1 MKNMKDFIVL
11 MLGGFSLA
19 LYMFAPIFA
28 AEEQKTSIG
37 NSQKDKTLA
46 DAVVY
51 LKDGNIKEAGLI
63 TSKII
68 SIESLADQEKT
79 ALFNGFY
86 DGFVK
91 LSKAFRLEDAAQL
104 AAEWARLY
112 PREKAT
118 VLYYASILSEKGN
131 NIEAKDRF
139 EAGFGLEERYLK
151 VDSALLNNFYNNAAG
166 NSADTEDWKKSLEY
180 ISKIEKADKNYFNLG
195 LLKCRVYFYLDR
207 FEEGL
212 RICENVFKSNPRNAS
227 ALDYVTYAGYYR
239 KNKNYG
245 KSLEITMESLKKF
258 PLADGIAMTA
268 AADHIRL
275 GNYYQ
280 ALMLC
285 IREDMIALNDFYNN
299 KNIQE
304 LKQTITDAIGN
315 KKTIEAEKAAEVFN
329 ILKLLN
335 DKKYEDA
342 IKLIDELNENTLIYR
357 ESLEIFRGEALEA
370 LGKYKEAEAVYN
382 YILSRDPTLVMT
394 YCKLFELYM
403 NKLKEK
409 DKAMEAYSKARKIK
423 PDHWRVLQ
431 IEEWLK
437 NQK

>member
-1 MKNMKDFIVL
+1 MKNMKIFIVL
-11 MLGGFSLA
+11 TLSGFFFA

-28 AEEQKTSIG
+28 AEEQKTPIG
-37 NSQKDKTLA
+37 NSEKDKTLA
-46 DAVVY
+46 DAIVY
-51 LKDGNIKEAGLI
+51 LKDGDIKEAGLI
-63 TSKII
+63 TSKIS

-79 ALFNGFY
+79 ALFDGFY

-91 LSKAFRLEDAAQL
+91 LSKAFRLEDTVQL

-112 PREKAT
+112 PREKT
-118 VLYYASILSEKGN
+118 VILYYASLLSEKGN

-139 EAGFGLEERYLK
+139 EVGFGLEERYRK
-151 VDSALLNNFYNNAAG
+151 VDGTLLNNFYNNAAG
-166 NSADTEDWKKSLEY
+166 NSADTEDWKKSFEY
-180 ISKIEKADKNYFNLG
+180 ISKIEKADKKYFNLG

-212 RICENVFKSNPRNAS
+212 RVCENVFKSNPRNAG

-285 IREDMIALNDFYNN
+285 IREDMIALRDFYNN

-304 LKQTITDAIGN
+304 LKQTITDAIVN
-315 KKTIEAEKAAEVFN
+315 KKTIEAEKAAKVFS

-342 IKLIDELNENTLIYR
+342 IKLMDELNENTLIYR

-403 NKLKEK
+403 KKTKER
-409 DKAMEAYSKARKIK
+409 DKAMETYAKARKIK
-423 PDHWRVLQ
+423 PEHWRVLQ

>member
-1 MKNMKDFIVL
+1 MKNMKPFIVL
-11 MLGGFSLA
+11 TLSGFSLVFYA
-19 LYMFAPIFA
+19 FAPLLA
-28 AEEQKTSIG
+28 AGE
-37 NSQKDKTLA
+37 QKDKSVA
-46 DAVVY
+46 DAVAY
-51 LKDGNIKEAGLI
+51 LKDGGIKEAEPI
-63 TSKII
+63 TSKIS
-68 SIESLADQEKT
+68 SIENLTDQEKK
-79 ALFNGFY
+79 ALFDGFY
-86 DGFVK
+86 NGFVK
-91 LSKAFRLEDAAQL
+91 LSRTFRLEDAAQL
-104 AAEWARLY
+104 TAEWARLY
-112 PREKAT
+112 PREKAA

-131 NIEAKDRF
+131 SVEAKDRF
-139 EAGFGLEERYLK
+139 DAGFGLEEKYLK
-151 VDSALLNNFYNNAAG
+151 VDTALLNNFYNNAAG

-212 RICENVFKSNPRNAS
+212 RICENVFKSPPRNAS

-239 KNKNYG
+239 KNKNYI

-285 IREDMIALNDFYNN
+285 IREDMIALRDFYNN

-304 LKQTITDAIGN
+304 LKQTITDAIAN
-315 KKTIEAEKAAEVFN
+315 KSTIEAKKAAKVFS

-342 IKLIDELNENTLIYR
+342 IKLMDELNENTLIYR

-370 LGKYKEAEAVYN
+370 LGKYKEAEAIYN
-382 YILSRDPTLVMT
+382 YVLSRDPTLVMA

-403 NKLKEK
+403 NKMNEK
-409 DKAMEAYSKARKIK
+409 DKAMEAYAKARKVK
-423 PDHWRVLQ
+423 PEQWKVLQ
-431 IEEWLK
+431 IEDWLK